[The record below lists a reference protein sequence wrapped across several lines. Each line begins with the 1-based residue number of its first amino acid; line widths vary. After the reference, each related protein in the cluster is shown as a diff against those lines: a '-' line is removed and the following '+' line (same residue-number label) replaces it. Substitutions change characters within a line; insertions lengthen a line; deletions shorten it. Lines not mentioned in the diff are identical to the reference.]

1 MNTTTISLV
10 PISILGKTGVTLLI
24 YAVNYQLNST
34 TVTVIFK
41 ILDSNN
47 LAICSGDRV
56 ISNISDWGTD
66 DSVLINKVLTLLSLT
81 EAQ

>member
-1 MNTTTISLV
+1 MNSTTISLE

-34 TVTVIFK
+34 TVNVIFK

-47 LAICSGDRV
+47 LPICSGDRV

-66 DSVLINKVLTLLSLT
+66 DSVLINKVLTLLGLT
-81 EAQ
+81 EA

>member
-34 TVTVIFK
+34 TVNVIFK